1 MTTWNA
7 SNSFRAAEI
16 LATEVARAGSLGL
29 IFSIADAAQTF
40 AVGAACAGPGR
51 PATSQRASQRARRE
65 HARPATI
72 SSSGSPAGRAS
83 VPPAH

>member
-16 LATEVARAGSLGL
+16 LATVVARAGSLGL

-40 AVGAACAGPGR
+40 AEGAACAAQGTT
-51 PATSQRASQRARRE
+51 ANANASPVDASTRAR
-65 HARPATI
+65 
-72 SSSGSPAGRAS
+72 
-83 VPPAH
+83 